1 MGLYGLTIILS
12 SKSCGPTEPE
22 TYIPSPK
29 NPVEKGYIQ
38 LDDIFYD
45 FCGKDFKDQTFP
57 KITSTIYV
65 KDPTTLL
72 WVVWSYSGVTNPS
85 SFKILSKISHGIC
98 HPQCQ

>member
-22 TYIPSPK
+22 TYIPPPK

-85 SFKILSKISHGIC
+85 SLILSKISHGIC